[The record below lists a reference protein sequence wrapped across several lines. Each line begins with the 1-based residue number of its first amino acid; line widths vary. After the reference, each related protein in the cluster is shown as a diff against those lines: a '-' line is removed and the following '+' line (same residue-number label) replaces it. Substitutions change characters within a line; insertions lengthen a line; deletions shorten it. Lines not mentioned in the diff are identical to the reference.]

1 MKRII
6 NLSVHDIVDLL
17 LRKGDIDN
25 RVFNNETMEEGTRLH
40 KIYQDKQGDNYIKE
54 YFFSHTFEYEEMV
67 LNVQGRA
74 DGVIV
79 SEKEVVIDE
88 IKTTNAD
95 IEAFHL
101 SQEEWHL
108 GQAKIYGYI
117 FLLDHEDQK
126 EITLRLT
133 YISQDDN
140 TLVNCYDYHY
150 SREEL

>member
-40 KIYQDKQGDNYIKE
+40 KIYQYKQGDNYIKE

-79 SEKEVVIDE
+79 DEKEVVIDE

-95 IEAFHL
+95 IEAFHI

-108 GQAKIYGYI
+108 GQAKIYG
-117 FLLDHEDQK
+117 
-126 EITLRLT
+126 
-133 YISQDDN
+133 
-140 TLVNCYDYHY
+140 
-150 SREEL
+150 